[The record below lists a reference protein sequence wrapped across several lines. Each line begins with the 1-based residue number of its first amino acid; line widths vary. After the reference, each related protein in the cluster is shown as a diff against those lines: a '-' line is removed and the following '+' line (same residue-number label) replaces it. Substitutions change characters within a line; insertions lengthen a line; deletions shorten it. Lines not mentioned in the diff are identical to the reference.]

1 MRRAHFAVD
10 GIRFDGSKQAIV
22 TIETGAAGSAPVV
35 RVRAHRR
42 HREAVMLLSDAAQI
56 ILEHDA
62 KTEAANRQ
70 PIQKVRRGKL

>member
-1 MRRAHFAVD
+1 MRRAHFAVA
-10 GIRFDGSKQAIV
+10 GIRFDGSTQAIV

-56 ILEHDA
+56 ILERDA
-62 KTEAANRQ
+62 KTAAAAQTPLR
-70 PIQKVRRGKL
+70 KVRRGKL